1 MNMPK
6 LHKSVYIAPGAQ
18 IVGDVTIEE
27 NASVWYNAVIR
38 GDAAPI
44 RIGCGSNIQD
54 GCILHVDEGMPLTIE
69 DGVTI
74 GHGAILHSCRI
85 ESQSLIGMG
94 AILLNGC
101 HVGKDCIIGAGA
113 LLTQGTRI
121 PDGTLA
127 LGSPA
132 KVIRPLTDQEKESI
146 RNNGEEYIRLGK
158 SALKEARGNEPE
170 KREAGKE

>member
-132 KVIRPLTDQEKESI
+132 KVIRPLTEQEKESI
-146 RNNGEEYIRLGK
+146 RNNGEEYIRLRK

>member
-74 GHGAILHSCRI
+74 GHGAILHGCRI

-121 PDGTLA
+121 PDGMLA

-132 KVIRPLTDQEKESI
+132 KVIRPLTEQEKESI
-146 RNNGEEYIRLGK
+146 RNNGEEYIRLRK